1 MSSHLLTSSSSSSSS
16 SFWLMLCFL
25 LSVLLLLPPGAH
37 GQGRLKLT
45 VLSEDRLQMKW
56 KEADGP
62 VQGYKVRVRP
72 ISEMPQPELMLTT
85 TRGRATVAGLDSS
98 QEYALQVL
106 VLNGTTEKLLA
117 KRRFTMEGL
126 REEEMIR
133 SGSREQKKKLLPG
146 GSGSGDLDD
155 VTEAL
160 LDLPTVLYPDPTTT
174 TAAATTTEL
183 PATETP
189 SQPTDEAPEKTG
201 KEKKKRKKEK
211 ERDRSK
217 VENKEEQGT
226 TQGKAAEERPRK
238 TPFPTQPVTGMSPRK
253 PFECDSDAAA
263 DIMLLVDG
271 SWSIGRTNFR
281 RVRDF
286 LEGLMTPFHIGPNH
300 IQIGLTQYSSDP
312 RTEWQL
318 NNFTTKD
325 QLLEAVR
332 NFRYKGG
339 NTFTGQALLHVMEE
353 NMRVEAGARSDIPFF
368 LVLLTDGKSQDD
380 AIAAAKRL
388 KNAGVEIIAVGVKNA
403 DEAELRQVA
412 SEPVDL
418 NVYNVNDFPLL
429 SKLVSRLVHI
439 LCGRIEDRGITKRME
454 PGPTADPALSY
465 PSPTDLRFSE
475 LGSREVKL
483 HWTNPAKLVKQY
495 RVVYHSAEGQ
505 SPQEVVLAG
514 SESTVL
520 LEGLSSQTLYHMS
533 IFPVYEDN
541 VGLALRGT
549 VTTLPLAMPAN
560 LEASPSSFSTLR
572 VSWGAAP
579 GATQYMIL
587 YSALN
592 HGEPDDA
599 KEEKFNADQTVVE
612 LADLLPA
619 TDYSVT
625 LYALYDEEPSD
636 PVTAVATTSPLPL
649 PLSVQFPMVTHSMMR
664 VSWVPGDTDV
674 PGHRITYSTNHGSD
688 VKQVPS
694 PSDLRVSNFSGS
706 DITVRW
712 EAAADDVV
720 SYLIKWIS
728 LSGGDLRQL
737 RVSGESEG
745 AILEGVEDDKEY
757 QISLSALYGDGAQSE
772 AVAIRY
778 STLSGGGPSSVSVS
792 EETAV
797 SLVVSWV
804 PPNAHVLQ
812 YRVSYTA
819 LTGAESQDRTVV
831 VPGGEKRVML
841 ESLQPDTR
849 YSILVTAEYRNKEGG
864 SGSAQGKT
872 TTAPA
877 RIPIHPGMYP
887 IHNEVCPEVTIRNS
901 IVKGFDMMEAFGL
914 TQRAHSSV
922 EGVAVEPFAFN
933 TLPTYTLYRDVQLT
947 QSTKFIH
954 PAGFSPEHTIS
965 IAFRV
970 LPDTPRE
977 PFALWQLTDNDF
989 QPKMGVVLDP
999 TTKHLVYFSLD
1010 YRGEVQELTFDQSQV
1025 HRLFYGSFHKVH
1037 LSVSQVS
1044 VSLSVDCQRVGER
1057 PARPLGNLP
1066 TDGFEMLGKLVK
1078 TRGPNSGSAPF
1089 GLQSF
1094 EIVCNTTW
1102 VLEDTCCDLPGVGKP
1117 GVRGEKGEKGD
1128 QGQKGEVGPPG
1139 KAGHEGGLGPLGSTG
1154 PRGMTVQ
1161 GKMGPP
1167 GARGEK
1173 GDPGRP
1179 GPQGSEGPPGPK
1191 GEEGIPGPRGI
1202 RGVEGNIG
1210 TPGITGPRGF
1220 QGMPG
1225 YPGPLGERGLSGPVG
1240 PTGLPGT
1247 KGERGEKGEPQSM
1260 AMIYQLVTQAC
1271 EQLVHKEVLKLDM
1284 FINEISR
1291 KPAPIEEPVGPPGEP
1306 GIPGPKGPPGA
1317 RGTVGN
1323 VGSRGRPGRPGYPGE
1338 QGRRGMLGTKG
1349 DAGTNVQG
1357 PTGIKGLA
1365 GPPGESKLGIP
1376 GSKGE
1381 DGKTGP
1387 PGIPGPP
1394 GQPGEAGP
1402 PGVCD
1407 SSQGCQGA
1415 PQETAFRSSSL
1426 SRWIRVAMASR
1437 KTSQQTRDNGD
1448 KYSVLLPTYNER
1460 ENLPLIVW
1468 LLVKYFGESG
1478 FNYEIIVI
1486 DDGSPDGTLEVAEQ
1500 LQKIYGEDKILLRP
1514 RAKKLG
1520 LGTAYIHGMK
1530 HATGNFIFIMDADL
1544 SHHPKFIPE
1553 FIQKQKEGDYD
1564 VVSGTRYSGDGGVYG
1579 WDLRRK
1585 LISRGA
1591 NFLTQVLLRPGASD
1605 LTGSFRLYKK
1615 KVLESLVER
1624 CVSKGYVFQ
1633 MEMIV
1638 RARQLNYTIG
1648 EVPISFV
1655 DRVYGESKLGGNEIV
1670 SFAKGLLM
1678 LFATT

>member
-1 MSSHLLTSSSSSSSS
+1 S
-16 SFWLMLCFL
+16 SF
-25 LSVLLLLPPGAH
+25 P
-37 GQGRLKLT
+37 
-45 VLSEDRLQMKW
+45 
-56 KEADGP
+56 
-62 VQGYKVRVRP
+62 
-72 ISEMPQPELMLTT
+72 EMPQPELMLTT

-160 LDLPTVLYPDPTTT
+160 LGLPTVLYPDPTTT
-174 TAAATTTEL
+174 AAATAAITTTE
-183 PATETP
+183 PPGTETP
-189 SQPTDEAPEKTG
+189 SQAPDEAPEKTA

-226 TQGKAAEERPRK
+226 TQGKTDEERPRK

-353 NMRVEAGARSDIPFF
+353 NMRVEAGARSGVPFF

-380 AIAAAKRL
+380 AIAAANRL

-454 PGPTADPALSY
+454 PGPTVDPALSY

-483 HWTNPAKLVKQY
+483 HWTNPAKPVQQY

-520 LEGLSSQTLYHMS
+520 LEGLSSQTLYHVS

-560 LEASPSSFSTLR
+560 LEVSPSSFSTLR

-612 LADLLPA
+612 LAHLLPA

-636 PVTAVATTSPLPL
+636 PVTAVATTSPLPP

-664 VSWVPGDTDV
+664 VSWVPGDMDV

-688 VKQVPS
+688 VKQVEVTGLNSVLVQDLSSLSRYLVSVQSHYPQGLSAAVTSNVTTLKVPS

-797 SLVVSWV
+797 SLMVSWV

-819 LTGAESQDRTVV
+819 LTGAEIQDRTVV

-849 YSILVTAEYRNKEGG
+849 YSVLVTAEYRNREGG

-872 TTAPA
+872 TSLRVSSVSVVRSDHSSICVSWRPVSAVDGYRIVIQSVKATAPA
-877 RIPIHPGMYP
+877 RIPIHPRMYP

-922 EGVAVEPFAFN
+922 EGVAVEPFVFN
-933 TLPTYTLYRDVQLT
+933 TLPTYTLFRDVQLT

-965 IAFRV
+965 IAFRM
-970 LPDTPRE
+970 LQDTPRE
-977 PFALWQLTDNDF
+977 PFALWQLTDIDF

-1010 YRGEVQELTFDQSQV
+1010 YRGEVQELTFDQPQV

-1044 VSLSVDCQRVGER
+1044 VSLSVDCQHVGER

-1102 VLEDTCCDLPGVGKP
+1102 ALEDTCCDLPGVGKP
-1117 GVRGEKGEKGD
+1117 GPRGERGEKGD

-1139 KAGHEGGLGPLGSTG
+1139 KAGLQGGLGPLGNTG
-1154 PRGMTVQ
+1154 PRGMTMQ

-1179 GPQGSEGPPGPK
+1179 GLQGSLGPPGPK

-1210 TPGITGPRGF
+1210 APGITGPRGF

-1338 QGRRGMLGTKG
+1338 QGRRGMLGAKG
-1349 DAGTNVQG
+1349 DAGANVHG
-1357 PTGIKGLA
+1357 PPGIKGFA
-1365 GPPGESKLGIP
+1365 GPPGESKLGVS

-1381 DGKTGP
+1381 DGKPGP

-1415 PQETAFRSSSL
+1415 PQQTG
-1426 SRWIRVAMASR
+1426 R
-1437 KTSQQTRDNGD
+1437 KE
-1448 KYSVLLPTYNER
+1448 Y
-1460 ENLPLIVW
+1460 
-1468 LLVKYFGESG
+1468 
-1478 FNYEIIVI
+1478 
-1486 DDGSPDGTLEVAEQ
+1486 
-1500 LQKIYGEDKILLRP
+1500 
-1514 RAKKLG
+1514 
-1520 LGTAYIHGMK
+1520 
-1530 HATGNFIFIMDADL
+1530 
-1544 SHHPKFIPE
+1544 
-1553 FIQKQKEGDYD
+1553 
-1564 VVSGTRYSGDGGVYG
+1564 
-1579 WDLRRK
+1579 
-1585 LISRGA
+1585 
-1591 NFLTQVLLRPGASD
+1591 
-1605 LTGSFRLYKK
+1605 LY
-1615 KVLESLVER
+1615 
-1624 CVSKGYVFQ
+1624 Q
-1633 MEMIV
+1633 
-1638 RARQLNYTIG
+1638 
-1648 EVPISFV
+1648 
-1655 DRVYGESKLGGNEIV
+1655 
-1670 SFAKGLLM
+1670 
-1678 LFATT
+1678 

>member
-1 MSSHLLTSSSSSSSS
+1 MSSSSSSL
-16 SFWLMLCFL
+16 WLMLCFL
-25 LSVLLLLPPGAH
+25 LSVLLLLSPGVH

-62 VQGYKVRVRP
+62 VQGYKVRVKP
-72 ISEMPQPELMLTT
+72 ISEVPQPELMLTT

-98 QEYALQVL
+98 QEYALQIL

-133 SGSREQKKKLLPG
+133 SGSREHRKKLLPG

-155 VTEAL
+155 ATEAVL
-160 LDLPTVLYPDPTTT
+160 GMPTILYPNLIT
-174 TAAATTTEL
+174 TAPAITTE
-183 PATETP
+183 PPTTETP
-189 SQPTDEAPEKTG
+189 FEPPDETTEKPA
-201 KEKKKRKKEK
+201 KEKRKRKKDK
-211 ERDRSK
+211 ERGRSK
-217 VENKEEQGT
+217 VESKEEQGT
-226 TQGKAAEERPRK
+226 TQGKPAEERPRK
-238 TPFPTQPVTGMSPRK
+238 TPFPTQPVTGISPRK

-263 DIMLLVDG
+263 DIMMLVDG

-286 LEGLMTPFHIGPNH
+286 LEGLVTPFHIGPNN
-300 IQIGLTQYSSDP
+300 IQIGLTQYSGDP
-312 RTEWQL
+312 RTEWHL

-339 NTFTGQALLHVMEE
+339 NTFTGQALLHVMED
-353 NMRVEAGARSDIPFF
+353 NMRAEAGARLDTPFF

-380 AIAAAKRL
+380 AIAAANKL

-403 DEAELRQVA
+403 DEAELRHVA

-429 SKLVSRLVHI
+429 SKLVARLVHI
-439 LCGRIEDRGITKRME
+439 LCGRIEERGISKRME
-454 PGPTADPALSY
+454 PAPTDDPVLSY
-465 PSPTDLRFSE
+465 PSPTDLRFSD

-483 HWTNPAKLVKQY
+483 HWTNPAQPVQQY

-505 SPQEVVLAG
+505 RPQEVVLAG

-520 LEGLSSQTLYHMS
+520 LEGLSSQTLYHVS
-533 IFPVYEDN
+533 IFPVYENN

-549 VTTLPLAMPAN
+549 VTTLPLITPAN
-560 LEASPSSFSTLR
+560 LEVTPSSFSTLR

-599 KEEKFNADQTVVE
+599 KEEKFSADQTVVE
-612 LADLLPA
+612 LSGLLPE

-625 LYALYDEEPSD
+625 LYALYDEDPSD
-636 PVTAVATTSPLPL
+636 PVTAVATTFPLPS
-649 PLSVQFPMVTHSMMR
+649 PVTVQFPMVTHSMLR
-664 VSWVPGDTDV
+664 VSWVPGAVDV

-688 VKQVPS
+688 VKQVEVAGLNSVLVQNLSSLSRYLISVQSHYPQGLSTALTSNVTTLKVPS
-694 PSDLRVSNFSGS
+694 PSDLRVTNFSGS

-712 EAAADDVV
+712 EAAAGDVV

-737 RVSGESEG
+737 RVSGESEA

-778 STLSGGGPSSVSVS
+778 STLSGGGPSSLTVS

-797 SLVVSWV
+797 SLVVNWV

-819 LTGAESQDRTVV
+819 LTGVETQDSTVL
-831 VPGGEKRVML
+831 VPGSEKRVVL

-849 YSILVTAEYRNKEGG
+849 YSLLVTAEYRNREGG
-864 SGSAQGKT
+864 SSSTQGKT
-872 TTAPA
+872 TSLRVSSVSVVRSDHSSICVSWRPVSAVDGYRIVIHSVKEKETKEESVDESSSSHCFTDLEPESLYRISVHSLLGSAEGAAVSILHPTATAPA
-877 RIPIHPGMYP
+877 RIPIHPRMYP
-887 IHNEVCPEVTIRNS
+887 IHNEVCPEVTIRHS

-914 TQRAHSSV
+914 TRSAHSSV
-922 EGVAVEPFAFN
+922 EGVAAEPFVFN
-933 TLPTYTLYRDVQLT
+933 TVPAYTLFRDVQLT

-965 IAFRV
+965 IAFRM
-970 LPDTPRE
+970 LQDTPRE

-1010 YRGEVQELTFDQSQV
+1010 YRGEVQELTFDQPQV
-1025 HRLFYGSFHKVH
+1025 YRLFYGSFHKVH

-1057 PARPLGNLP
+1057 PARPLGTLP

-1089 GLQSF
+1089 QLQSF

-1102 VLEDTCCDLPGVGKP
+1102 ASEDTCCDLPGVRDEESCPAPAYTCSCSSDVPGAAGSPGPTGKP
-1117 GVRGEKGEKGD
+1117 GSRGEKGEKGEH
-1128 QGQKGEVGPPG
+1128 GQKGEVGPSG
-1139 KAGHEGGLGPLGSTG
+1139 KSGFEGGLGLVGGTG
-1154 PRGMTVQ
+1154 PRGMTVH
-1161 GKMGPP
+1161 GKAGPP
-1167 GARGEK
+1167 GTSGEK

-1179 GPQGSEGPPGPK
+1179 GVQGLPGPPGPK
-1191 GEEGIPGPRGI
+1191 GEEGIPGPQGI
-1202 RGVEGNIG
+1202 RGIEGYIG
-1210 TPGITGPRGF
+1210 SPGLTGPRGF

-1225 YPGPLGERGLSGPVG
+1225 YPGPIGDRGPFGPVG
-1240 PTGLPGT
+1240 PTGLSGN

-1260 AMIYQLVTQAC
+1260 AMIFQLVTQAC
-1271 EQLVHKEVLKLDM
+1271 EHLVHKEVLKLDM
-1284 FINEISR
+1284 FMNEISR

-1317 RGTVGN
+1317 RGNQGN
-1323 VGSRGRPGRPGYPGE
+1323 IGQRGRPGRSGYPGE
-1338 QGRRGMLGTKG
+1338 QGQRGIPGGKG

-1357 PTGIKGLA
+1357 PTGLKGYA
-1365 GPPGESKLGIP
+1365 GPLGESKLGVL
-1376 GSKGE
+1376 GSKGD
-1381 DGKTGP
+1381 DGKPGP
-1387 PGIPGPP
+1387 EGIPGHP
-1394 GQPGEAGP
+1394 GQPGEVGP
-1402 PGVCD
+1402 PGMCD
-1407 SSQGCQGA
+1407 SSGGCQ
-1415 PQETAFRSSSL
+1415 
-1426 SRWIRVAMASR
+1426 RVP
-1437 KTSQQTRDNGD
+1437 QQTEDPYYG
-1448 KYSVLLPTYNER
+1448 
-1460 ENLPLIVW
+1460 
-1468 LLVKYFGESG
+1468 
-1478 FNYEIIVI
+1478 YE
-1486 DDGSPDGTLEVAEQ
+1486 P
-1500 LQKIYGEDKILLRP
+1500 
-1514 RAKKLG
+1514 
-1520 LGTAYIHGMK
+1520 
-1530 HATGNFIFIMDADL
+1530 
-1544 SHHPKFIPE
+1544 
-1553 FIQKQKEGDYD
+1553 
-1564 VVSGTRYSGDGGVYG
+1564 
-1579 WDLRRK
+1579 
-1585 LISRGA
+1585 
-1591 NFLTQVLLRPGASD
+1591 
-1605 LTGSFRLYKK
+1605 
-1615 KVLESLVER
+1615 
-1624 CVSKGYVFQ
+1624 
-1633 MEMIV
+1633 
-1638 RARQLNYTIG
+1638 
-1648 EVPISFV
+1648 
-1655 DRVYGESKLGGNEIV
+1655 
-1670 SFAKGLLM
+1670 
-1678 LFATT
+1678 

>member
-1 MSSHLLTSSSSSSSS
+1 
-16 SFWLMLCFL
+16 MLWFV
-25 LSVLLLLPPGAH
+25 LSVLLLLSSEVH

-56 KEADGP
+56 KEAEGP

-72 ISEMPQPELMLTT
+72 ISDVPQPELMLTT

-98 QEYALQVL
+98 QEYNLQVL

-133 SGSREQKKKLLPG
+133 KSDPRRKLLPG

-160 LDLPTVLYPDPTTT
+160 LGQPTVLYPDPTTT
-174 TAAATTTEL
+174 AAAVTAE
-183 PATETP
+183 PPSVVNP
-189 SQPTDEAPEKTG
+189 SQPPDETPGKNP
-201 KEKKKRKKEK
+201 KEKRKRKKDK
-211 ERDRSK
+211 DRDRSK
-217 VENKEEQGT
+217 MEKKEEQGT
-226 TQGKAAEERPRK
+226 TQGKASEEKPRK
-238 TPFPTQPVTGMSPRK
+238 MPPPTQPVTGMSPRR
-253 PFECDSDAAA
+253 PFECETNAAA

-300 IQIGLTQYSSDP
+300 IQIGLTQYSGDP
-312 RTEWQL
+312 RTEWRL

-325 QLLEAVR
+325 RLLEAVR

-353 NMRVEAGARSDIPFF
+353 NMRAEAGAREDVPFF

-380 AIAAAKRL
+380 AIAAANKL
-388 KNAGVEIIAVGVKNA
+388 KSAGVEIIAVGVKNA

-429 SKLVSRLVHI
+429 SKLVARLVHI
-439 LCGRIEDRGITKRME
+439 LCGRIDDRGITKRMD

-465 PSPTDLRFSE
+465 PSPTDLRFSN

-483 HWTNPAKLVKQY
+483 HWTNPTKQVQQY

-505 SPQEVVLAG
+505 TPQEVVLTG

-520 LEGLSSQTLYHMS
+520 LKDLSSQTLYHVS

-549 VTTLPLAMPAN
+549 VTTLPLGMPTN
-560 LEASPSSFSTLR
+560 LEVTPSFHSTLR
-572 VSWGAAP
+572 VRWGAAP

-599 KEEKFNADQTVVE
+599 KEEKFRADQTTVE
-612 LADLLPA
+612 LEGLLPS

-625 LYALYDEEPSD
+625 LYALYDEDPSD
-636 PVTAVATTSPLPL
+636 PVTAVATTLPL
-649 PLSVQFPMVTHSMMR
+649 PTPVSVQFPTVTHSMMR
-664 VSWVPGDTDV
+664 VSWVPGAVDV
-674 PGHRITYSTNHGSD
+674 PGHRVTYSTNHGSD
-688 VKQVPS
+688 VRKVEVTGQNSVLVQNLSSLSKYHVSVQSHYPQGLSAALTSNITTLKVPP
-694 PSDLRVSNFSGS
+694 PSDLRVTNFSGS

-720 SYLIKWIS
+720 SYIIKWIS
-728 LSGGDLRQL
+728 LNSGDLRQL
-737 RVSGESEG
+737 KVSGESEG
-745 AILEGVEDDKEY
+745 VILEGVEDDKEY

-772 AVAIRY
+772 AVATRY

-792 EETAV
+792 DETAV
-797 SLVVSWV
+797 SMMVSWV

-819 LTGAESQDRTVV
+819 LTGAEAQDRTVL
-831 VPGGEKRVML
+831 VPGGEKRVVL

-849 YSILVTAEYRNKEGG
+849 YSILVTAEYRNREGG

-872 TTAPA
+872 ASLRVSSVSVVRSDHSSICVSWRAVSAVDGYRIVIQSLKDKQTKEEIVDESSNSHCFNELEPETLYRINVHSLLGSEEGSAVSILHPTASAPA
-877 RIPIHPGMYP
+877 RIPIPPRLYP

-901 IVKGFDMMEAFGL
+901 IVRGFDMMEAFGL
-914 TQRAHSSV
+914 TQKAHSSV
-922 EGVAVEPFAFN
+922 EGVAAEPFVFN
-933 TLPTYTLYRDVQLT
+933 TLPTYTLYRDIQLT

-954 PAGFSPEHTIS
+954 PVGFSPEHTIS

-970 LPDTPRE
+970 LQDTPRE

-989 QPKMGVVLDP
+989 QPMMGVVLDP
-999 TTKHLVYFSLD
+999 TTKHLEYFSLD
-1010 YRGEVQELTFDQSQV
+1010 YRGEVQKLRFDQRQV
-1025 HRLFYGSFHKVH
+1025 QRLFYGSFHKVH

-1044 VSLSVDCQRVGER
+1044 VSLSVDCQHVGER

-1078 TRGPNSGSAPF
+1078 TRGPNSGSVPF
-1089 GLQSF
+1089 QLQTF

-1102 VLEDTCCDLPGVGKP
+1102 ATEDTCCDLPSVRDEESCPAPAYTCTCSSDVPGAPGAPGPSGKP
-1117 GVRGEKGEKGD
+1117 GPRGEKGDQGE

-1139 KAGHEGGLGPLGSTG
+1139 KPGLEGGLGPVGTIG
-1154 PRGMTVQ
+1154 PRGITVS

-1179 GPQGSEGPPGPK
+1179 GLQGPPGPPGQQ
-1191 GEEGIPGPRGI
+1191 GEEGIPGPKGI
-1202 RGVEGNIG
+1202 RGVEGNMG
-1210 TPGITGPRGF
+1210 GPGLTGPRGF

-1225 YPGPLGERGLSGPVG
+1225 HPGPTGERGPPGPVG
-1240 PTGLPGT
+1240 PTGLSGN

-1260 AMIYQLVTQAC
+1260 TMIYQLVTQAC
-1271 EQLVHKEVLKLDM
+1271 EQLVHKEVLKLDSY
-1284 FINEISR
+1284 INEISR
-1291 KPAPIEEPVGPPGEP
+1291 KPTPVEEPVGPPGEP
-1306 GIPGPKGPPGA
+1306 GIPGPRGPPGA
-1317 RGTVGN
+1317 RGTQGN
-1323 VGSRGRPGRPGYPGE
+1323 VGQRGRLGRGGYPGE
-1338 QGRRGMLGTKG
+1338 QGRRGLPGQKG
-1349 DAGTNVQG
+1349 DAGPNVQG
-1357 PTGIKGLA
+1357 PTGVKGFA
-1365 GPPGESKLGIP
+1365 GLPGESKLGIP

-1381 DGKTGP
+1381 DGKQGP

-1394 GQPGEAGP
+1394 GQPGEIGP

-1407 SSQGCQGA
+1407 SSGGCRGV
-1415 PQETAFRSSSL
+1415 P
-1426 SRWIRVAMASR
+1426 
-1437 KTSQQTRDNGD
+1437 QQTEDP
-1448 KYSVLLPTYNER
+1448 Y
-1460 ENLPLIVW
+1460 
-1468 LLVKYFGESG
+1468 
-1478 FNYEIIVI
+1478 
-1486 DDGSPDGTLEVAEQ
+1486 
-1500 LQKIYGEDKILLRP
+1500 YGYQP
-1514 RAKKLG
+1514 
-1520 LGTAYIHGMK
+1520 
-1530 HATGNFIFIMDADL
+1530 
-1544 SHHPKFIPE
+1544 
-1553 FIQKQKEGDYD
+1553 
-1564 VVSGTRYSGDGGVYG
+1564 
-1579 WDLRRK
+1579 
-1585 LISRGA
+1585 
-1591 NFLTQVLLRPGASD
+1591 
-1605 LTGSFRLYKK
+1605 
-1615 KVLESLVER
+1615 
-1624 CVSKGYVFQ
+1624 
-1633 MEMIV
+1633 
-1638 RARQLNYTIG
+1638 
-1648 EVPISFV
+1648 
-1655 DRVYGESKLGGNEIV
+1655 
-1670 SFAKGLLM
+1670 
-1678 LFATT
+1678 